1 MKLFRR
7 HGVGLWSGLR
17 LRYYVS
23 APDWRTWKKLAGDV
37 REQDFIEGEVQDRIC
52 EALGNGREAM
62 WSDPRETLQV
72 AAKGTRG
79 LRWGSVERKDRDA

>member
-37 REQDFIEGEVQDRIC
+37 REQDFIEGEVRDRI
-52 EALGNGREAM
+52 L
-62 WSDPRETLQV
+62 
-72 AAKGTRG
+72 
-79 LRWGSVERKDRDA
+79 